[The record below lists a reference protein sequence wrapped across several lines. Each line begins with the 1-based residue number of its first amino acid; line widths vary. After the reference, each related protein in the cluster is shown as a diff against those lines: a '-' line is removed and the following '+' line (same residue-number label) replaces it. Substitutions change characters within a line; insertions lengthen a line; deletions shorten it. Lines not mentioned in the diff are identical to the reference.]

1 MNRQEMKS
9 ISYEVYKAER
19 ERREELEVV
28 AAALYLGHDD
38 AKEQMEM
45 YREVY
50 ILQPHGADG
59 TCETGDCGPKPVVKH
74 DPHCDCG
81 ICPYCNGLED
91 VFGRETNPAPQAYR
105 EKAIDR
111 ICDDFEEHPSKV
123 LCKALYDAG
132 AADREAEKWVPV
144 SERLPTEYGWYLVT
158 VQDTNDLGTFNFT
171 DILSFGH
178 SSELGSRWWDDATG
192 TAYSGVVAWKE
203 RPEPYAPT
211 TTPTN
216 VETEGKQD

>member
-1 MNRQEMKS
+1 MWAVSRDVTQVGRLLIKSRQNGDQMNRQEMKS

-105 EKAIDR
+105 EKAI
-111 ICDDFEEHPSKV
+111 E
-123 LCKALYDAG
+123 AAADAAWKRDSG
-132 AADREAEKWVPV
+132 YYTPEYGYKKGFRVGAIQFAADREAEMVKELRTLLQSNPAW
-144 SERLPTEYGWYLVT
+144 S
-158 VQDTNDLGTFNFT
+158 NF
-171 DILSFGH
+171 GQ
-178 SSELGSRWWDDATG
+178 A
-192 TAYSGVVAWKE
+192 
-203 RPEPYAPT
+203 
-211 TTPTN
+211 
-216 VETEGKQD
+216 VEGYIEKLEGKTNEANERD